1 MKRYLKTVKPDEA
14 IKKVL
19 ESVRPIEGAEPL
31 AVYEC
36 RGRITAETLYAKL
49 SNPPFLCAAMDG
61 YAVSFEKTLGAD
73 LASPVDLEKKGE
85 VIPVN
90 TGDLLPSGMNAVI
103 MVEDVEE
110 FPSRI
115 AIRKS
120 VYLWQNVRMI
130 GEDII
135 EGDMLLPVNH
145 TITAF
150 DIGMIISAGMTH
162 ISVRRKPRAV
172 IIPTGRELVDIFKGP
187 LDTQGEPRLIDFNSY
202 TLKNMAEEL
211 GYEVRISEI
220 ACDKEALRIAVI
232 NALEKNDVILVN
244 AGTSAGREDY
254 TEGIINDLG
263 KVVFHGVSMMP
274 GKPAMFGLIA
284 DKPVF
289 GIPGYPVSAAVTFKA
304 FLVPLYEKFMT
315 VKMYKQNLHCV
326 LAYKTPSRVGIE
338 EIIRVNLI
346 DNNGVYFAVP
356 LSRGASLFS
365 SMAKADG
372 IVRIPE
378 NTEGYEEGEEVSC
391 ELLRSEEEIAG
402 RIHIIGSHDLSLD
415 VMRDMVKAGY
425 PGRDLIS
432 THTGSLSGIMALK
445 KGITPLATTHILDE
459 KEKIYN
465 VPAIRRYL
473 PDEAVKLIHIAK
485 RMQGLFVAGGNPKD
499 IRGLADLIRPD
510 IKFVNRQ
517 FGSGTRILLD
527 SMLAEEGLEK
537 NTINGYDREESSHTA
552 VGVLVKGSV
561 ADVGVGIY
569 SVAKAFS
576 LDFIPLAEEEY
587 DLLVTKKFVDDE
599 RFAILMG
606 IVTSGEFVSRL
617 NGMGGYNTKET
628 GKVKYEQ
635 P

>member
-1 MKRYLKTVKPDEA
+1 
-14 IKKVL
+14 
-19 ESVRPIEGAEPL
+19 
-31 AVYEC
+31 
-36 RGRITAETLYAKL
+36 
-49 SNPPFLCAAMDG
+49 
-61 YAVSFEKTLGAD
+61 
-73 LASPVDLEKKGE
+73 
-85 VIPVN
+85 
-90 TGDLLPSGMNAVI
+90 
-103 MVEDVEE
+103 
-110 FPSRI
+110 
-115 AIRKS
+115 
-120 VYLWQNVRMI
+120 
-130 GEDII
+130 
-135 EGDMLLPVNH
+135 
-145 TITAF
+145 
-150 DIGMIISAGMTH
+150 
-162 ISVRRKPRAV
+162 
-172 IIPTGRELVDIFKGP
+172 VDIFKGP
-187 LDTQGEPRLIDFNSY
+187 LDTQGEPRIIDFNSY

-289 GIPGYPVSAAVTFKA
+289 GIPGYPVSAAVTFRT

-315 VKMYKQNLHCV
+315 VKMHKQNLHCV

>member
-1 MKRYLKTVKPDEA
+1 MKRYLKTVKSDEA
-14 IKKVL
+14 VSKVL
-19 ESVRPIEGAEPL
+19 ESVKAIEDAELLP
-31 AVYEC
+31 VYVC
-36 RGRITAETLYAKL
+36 RGRITSQTVYAKL

-73 LASPVDLEKKGE
+73 LASPIDLKKNGDI
-85 VIPVN
+85 IPVN

-110 FPSRI
+110 YQSRI
-115 AIRKS
+115 AIRKP

-150 DIGMIISAGMTH
+150 DIGTIISAGMTH
-162 ISVRRKPRAV
+162 ISVRRKPRAAV
-172 IIPTGRELVDIFKGP
+172 IPTGRELMDIFKGP
-187 LDTQGEPRLIDFNSY
+187 LDMSGEPRLIDFNSY

-211 GYEVRISEI
+211 GYEVHISEI
-220 ACDKEALRIAVI
+220 ACDKDALRTAVI
-232 NALEKNDVILVN
+232 DAFDKNDVVLVN

-254 TEGIINDLG
+254 TEGIISELG
-263 KVVFHGVSMMP
+263 KVIFHGVSMMP
-274 GKPAMFGLIA
+274 GKPAMYGLIG
-284 DKPVF
+284 DKPIF
-289 GIPGYPVSAAVTFKA
+289 GIPGYPVSAAVAFRT

-315 VKMYKQNLHCV
+315 VKTYKRNLRCV
-326 LAYKTPSRVGIE
+326 MAYKTASRVGIE
-338 EIIRVNLI
+338 EFVRVNLV
-346 DNNGVYFAVP
+346 DNNGAYFAVP

-378 NTEGYEEGEEVSC
+378 NTEGYEEGEEVLC

-415 VMRDMVKAGY
+415 VMRDMVKTDR
-425 PGRDLIS
+425 PGIDLIS
-432 THTGSLSGIMALK
+432 THTGSLSGIMAVK
-445 KGITPLATTHILDE
+445 KGITHLATTHILDE

-465 VPAIRRYL
+465 VPVIKRYL
-473 PDEAVKLIHIAK
+473 SDESIKLIHIAK
-485 RMQGLFVAGGNPKD
+485 RMQGLFVVRGNPKG

-510 IKFVNRQ
+510 VKFVNRQ

-527 SMLAEEGLEK
+527 SMLIEEGLDK
-537 NTINGYDREESSHTA
+537 NLINGYDREESSHTA
-552 VGVLVKGSV
+552 VGILVKESV
-561 ADVGVGIY
+561 ADAGVGIY

-587 DLLVTKKFVDDE
+587 DLLVTSKFMSDM
-599 RFAILMG
+599 RFAILMD
-606 IVTSGEFVSRL
+606 VMTSGEFANRL
-617 NGMGGYNTKET
+617 NDMGGYNTEET

-635 P
+635 G

>member
-14 IKKVL
+14 VKETL
-19 ESVRPIEGAEPL
+19 ESVRAIEGAERL

-61 YAVSFEKTLGAD
+61 YAVSFEKTLEAD
-73 LASPVDLEKKGE
+73 LTNPVDLEKSGD

-90 TGDLLPSGMNAVI
+90 TGDPLPSGMNAVI

-110 FPSRI
+110 YPSHI

-135 EGDMLLPVNH
+135 EGDMLLPINH

-150 DIGMIISAGMTH
+150 DTGMIISAGVTH
-162 ISVRRKPRAV
+162 ISVRRKARAA
-172 IIPTGRELVDIFKGP
+172 IIPTGKELIDIFKEP
-187 LDTQGEPRLIDFNSY
+187 LDQRGELKLIDFNSY
-202 TLKNMAEEL
+202 TLKSQAEEL
-211 GYEVRISEI
+211 GYEVCISDI
-220 ACDKEALRIAVI
+220 ACDKETLRATVI
-232 NALEKNDVILVN
+232 EALEKNDVVLVN

-274 GKPAMFGLIA
+274 GKPAIFGLIGG
-284 DKPVF
+284 KPVF
-289 GIPGYPVSAAVTFKA
+289 GIPGYPVSAAVTFRT
-304 FLVPLYEKFMT
+304 FLVPLYEKLMT
-315 VKMYKQNLHCV
+315 VKMYKQNLDCV
-326 LAYKTPSRVGIE
+326 MAYKTASRVGIE
-338 EIIRVNLI
+338 ELIRVNLI
-346 DNNGVYFAVP
+346 DNNGTYFAVP

-372 IVRIPE
+372 IIRIPE
-378 NTEGYEEGEEVSC
+378 NTEGYEEGEKVSC

-402 RIHIIGSHDLSLD
+402 RIHIMGSHDLSLD
-415 VMRDMVKAGY
+415 VVRDMVKAGR
-425 PGRDLIS
+425 PGTDLIS
-432 THTGSLSGIMALK
+432 THTGSLSGIMALRN
-445 KGITPLATTHILDE
+445 GITPLATTHILDE
-459 KEKIYN
+459 KEKVYN

-473 PDEAVKLIHIAK
+473 PGEAVRLIHIAK
-485 RMQGLFVAGGNPKD
+485 RMQGLFVAQGNPKN
-499 IRGLADLIRPD
+499 IRGLADLNRPD
-510 IKFVNRQ
+510 VKFVNRQ

-527 SMLAEEGLEK
+527 SMLAEAGLDK

-552 VGVLVKGSV
+552 VGVLVKGFV
-561 ADVGVGIY
+561 ADAGVGIY
-569 SVAKAFS
+569 SVARAFS
-576 LDFIPLAEEEY
+576 LDFVPLAEEEY
-587 DLLVTKKFVDDE
+587 DLLVTKTFMNDK
-599 RFAILMG
+599 RFTMLMD
-606 IVTSGEFVSRL
+606 IVTSVEFAKRL
-617 NGMGGYNTKET
+617 NNMGGYNTKET